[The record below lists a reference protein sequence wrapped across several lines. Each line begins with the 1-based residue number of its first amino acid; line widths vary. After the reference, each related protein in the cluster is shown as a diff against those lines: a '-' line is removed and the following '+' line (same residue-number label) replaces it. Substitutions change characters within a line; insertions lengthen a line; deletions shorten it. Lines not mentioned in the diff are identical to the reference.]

1 VRGWSWKGGREGGGG
16 YAVNRG
22 REVAAETGKMA
33 MAEKE
38 EVNEMNAA
46 PVRIFLRASI
56 VWGL

>member
-1 VRGWSWKGGREGGGG
+1 
-16 YAVNRG
+16 
-22 REVAAETGKMA
+22 MA